1 MMSAPDPKEVVVPI
15 AVHITPT
22 NMSREDYERIMKQLE
37 QSGAGEPDG
46 RVFHASYGEDEVHM
60 FDVWDSHESF
70 QAHHGDLV
78 GVLQGAGIDVGSV
91 QIEPVHNTID

>member
-1 MMSAPDPKEVVVPI
+1 
-15 AVHITPT
+15 
-22 NMSREDYERIMKQLE
+22 
-37 QSGAGEPDG
+37 
-46 RVFHASYGEDEVHM
+46 M

-78 GVLQGAGIDVGSV
+78 GVMQGAGIDVGPV